1 MLPIC
6 NQYTKYE
13 CNPGNNQRWKP
24 FIIVYPVVNRLSFSA
39 NSSFY
44 AARATLSSLSLDKS
58 INFSKNCQNPDITK
72 ILFVFPEIRSIG
84 FSLVTNFRYKELIFR
99 VPSHFVI
106 IGCNVKWC
114 ALCILMQTHCL
125 VYKTFIHSKYIYNKP
140 SERKKRKLSH
150 TSSSLNFV
158 IWKTRKRISLLGIK
172 QAQLEVETAS
182 SN

>member
-1 MLPIC
+1 MQISFPLSLCNSFETIMLYMLPIC

-13 CNPGNNQRWKP
+13 CNPGNKQRCKP

-44 AARATLSSLSLDKS
+44 AARATLSSLSLDNS

-99 VPSHFVI
+99 VP
-106 IGCNVKWC
+106 
-114 ALCILMQTHCL
+114 
-125 VYKTFIHSKYIYNKP
+125 
-140 SERKKRKLSH
+140 
-150 TSSSLNFV
+150 
-158 IWKTRKRISLLGIK
+158 
-172 QAQLEVETAS
+172 
-182 SN
+182 